1 MSLMSIDLS
10 LSSETLEGEYDYET
24 NKVSLH
30 LNHHYFA
37 TDLTRE
43 DLEQIMKLFPITS
56 KWLNMLAEEERIHN
70 EFMKKAQEII
80 GNSL

>member
-10 LSSETLEGEYDYET
+10 LSSETFEGEYDYET

-43 DLEQIMKLFPITS
+43 DLE
-56 KWLNMLAEEERIHN
+56 N
-70 EFMKKAQEII
+70 II
-80 GNSL
+80 EGLKQLQALYI

>member
-1 MSLMSIDLS
+1 MLGIDSLLKYYLIQVIFIMSSMSIDLS

-43 DLEQIMKLFPITS
+43 DLE
-56 KWLNMLAEEERIHN
+56 N
-70 EFMKKAQEII
+70 II
-80 GNSL
+80 EGLKQLQALYI

>member
-1 MSLMSIDLS
+1 MIQVIFIMSSMSIDLS

-43 DLEQIMKLFPITS
+43 YLE
-56 KWLNMLAEEERIHN
+56 N
-70 EFMKKAQEII
+70 II
-80 GNSL
+80 EGLKQLQALYI

>member
-1 MSLMSIDLS
+1 MIQVIFIMSSMLIDLS

-43 DLEQIMKLFPITS
+43 DLE
-56 KWLNMLAEEERIHN
+56 N
-70 EFMKKAQEII
+70 II
-80 GNSL
+80 EGLKQLQALYI

>member
-1 MSLMSIDLS
+1 MIQVIFIMSSMSIDLS

-43 DLEQIMKLFPITS
+43 DLE
-56 KWLNMLAEEERIHN
+56 N
-70 EFMKKAQEII
+70 II
-80 GNSL
+80 EGLKQLQSLYI

>member
-1 MSLMSIDLS
+1 MIQVIFIMSSMSIDLS

-43 DLEQIMKLFPITS
+43 DLE
-56 KWLNMLAEEERIHN
+56 N
-70 EFMKKAQEII
+70 II
-80 GNSL
+80 EGLKQLQALYI

>member
-1 MSLMSIDLS
+1 MIQVIFIMSLMSIDLS

-43 DLEQIMKLFPITS
+43 DLE
-56 KWLNMLAEEERIHN
+56 N
-70 EFMKKAQEII
+70 II
-80 GNSL
+80 EGLKQLQALYI

>member
-1 MSLMSIDLS
+1 MIQVIFIMSSMSIDLS

-24 NKVSLH
+24 NKVSLQ

-43 DLEQIMKLFPITS
+43 DLE
-56 KWLNMLAEEERIHN
+56 N
-70 EFMKKAQEII
+70 II
-80 GNSL
+80 EGLKQLQALYI

>member
-1 MSLMSIDLS
+1 MIQVIFIMSSISIDLS

-43 DLEQIMKLFPITS
+43 DLE
-56 KWLNMLAEEERIHN
+56 N
-70 EFMKKAQEII
+70 II
-80 GNSL
+80 EGLKQLQALYI